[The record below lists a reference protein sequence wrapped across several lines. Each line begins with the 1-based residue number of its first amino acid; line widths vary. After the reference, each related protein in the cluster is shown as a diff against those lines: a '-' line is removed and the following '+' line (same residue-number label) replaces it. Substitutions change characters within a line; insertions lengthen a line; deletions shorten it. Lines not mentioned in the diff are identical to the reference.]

1 MQYVGRQ
8 ERMQERMRGA
18 QRHQIEDVSFGFI
31 VPVEPAAVDAPLPAA
46 APTPSKSTPVKS
58 HSSPVQP
65 SSAALDSRR
74 KSQKSRASFA
84 NSSPLRNTR
93 GGNDDFATQE
103 DSDSDKGSVEL
114 DSRPVLGSTP
124 TQPRRTSRMNQA
136 RVSEVRKSKVAS
148 IPEVPD
154 GEDDTTAKPWVKP
167 LDGTI
172 EEELFEETMIGTAQK
187 PRPRASIYDLPRNE
201 ADEALPKPVRWD
213 EQHLSG
219 HRDVAGQTEKEASLS
234 SPPSARARTRQ
245 HHQFS
250 SPAIRGEE
258 VGESPADAPGSG
270 TRRFV
275 RISDAAQSSS
285 RLQRLLAPRV
295 VEPPIVISS
304 ASETSDDDLVDAAVP
319 DSEEKPTGSSHQ
331 DRVPEREPSHPL
343 NDSGENTD
351 VETPSKTTKKGKK
364 RAGNT
369 GVKISLPHNPSS
381 TPRDAEDDVGRGN
394 SLAHPK
400 ARGRRGR
407 PPRVTHPIQE
417 EPNEDNEVEEAQEI
431 DDVEAARRLG
441 ANKRT
446 RPSRA
451 STAEERTPEAEEQ
464 PEPKRRRRVVP
475 ASPAAQSQPQP
486 KGRGRPKGTKGRP
499 RAAEDKESRD
509 PAVSI
514 AVHRFQNSGRGA
526 PATGGDAAAL
536 SNAIPHSKRSGVNV
550 VDVLAQ
556 LCDDLITNEV
566 HATKERAENLEAK
579 AQRKQHNTKCMAL
592 EAFRL
597 ELRNRFME
605 HVSFPTYERHCAG

>member
-1 MQYVGRQ
+1 MRYVGRQ

-18 QRHQIEDVSFGFI
+18 QRHQIEDESFGFI

-93 GGNDDFATQE
+93 GANDDFATQE

-114 DSRPVLGSTP
+114 DSGPVVRSTP

-136 RVSEVRKSKVAS
+136 RGSELRKSKVAS
-148 IPEVPD
+148 IPEVSD
-154 GEDDTTAKPWVKP
+154 GEDDATTKPWVEP
-167 LDGTI
+167 IDEAI

-187 PRPRASIYDLPRNE
+187 PTPRASIYDLPRNE

-213 EQHLSG
+213 EQQLSG
-219 HRDVAGQTEKEASLS
+219 HRDVAGQTEKEVGLS
-234 SPPSARARTRQ
+234 SPPSARARARL

-270 TRRFV
+270 ARRFV

-285 RLQRLLAPRV
+285 RLQRLIAPRV

-304 ASETSDDDLVDAAVP
+304 ASETSDDDLVDDAVP
-319 DSEEKPTGSSHQ
+319 DSEEKLASSSHR
-331 DRVPEREPSHPL
+331 DRATEREPSHPPD
-343 NDSGENTD
+343 DSAEHTD
-351 VETPSKTTKKGKK
+351 VETPSKTTKKGKE
-364 RAGNT
+364 RPAEIGT
-369 GVKISLPHNPSS
+369 EVLLPRNPSS
-381 TPRDAEDDVGRGN
+381 TLGDNEDNQGERNGLPR
-394 SLAHPK
+394 PK
-400 ARGRRGR
+400 ARVRRGR
-407 PPRVTHPIQE
+407 PPRVVRSIPE
-417 EPNEDNEVEEAQEI
+417 EPSEENEVDEAQEI

-446 RPSRA
+446 RPGRPSPV
-451 STAEERTPEAEEQ
+451 EERTPEAEEQ
-464 PEPKRRRRVVP
+464 PQPKRRRRVVP

-526 PATGGDAAAL
+526 SVTGGAAAAL
-536 SNAIPHSKRSGVNV
+536 SNVIPHSKRSGVNV

-566 HATKERAENLEAK
+566 HATKERTENLEAK
-579 AQRKQHNTKCMAL
+579 AQRKQHNTKRMAL

-605 HVSFPTYERHCAG
+605 HVSFPMYGTHCAG